1 VYLTM
6 RSSEKTPLGQ
16 PSKGPSHQRYLGYLI
31 ARGKKSS
38 LMSLLMCFR
47 VYCMFLVSLESS
59 GRGGVHGL
67 GSMTFGLAVQIQGI
81 ESQAFVL
88 CHWD

>member
-1 VYLTM
+1 
-6 RSSEKTPLGQ
+6 
-16 PSKGPSHQRYLGYLI
+16 
-31 ARGKKSS
+31 
-38 LMSLLMCFR
+38 
-47 VYCMFLVSLESS
+47 MFLVSLESS

-88 CHWD
+88 CH